1 MPGRPRAY
9 KCRCLIDTFLGTLE
23 DTLTSGPTNGK
34 APRRRRLVQALI
46 GLLILIG
53 AFAVFAWQQ
62 GGDSGE
68 GGPLNAIAQAAER
81 TQNEPGGR
89 AEMRAVVSS
98 PAQTAPQTMTGQVV
112 FDAEGRSRMVIT
124 APRSEK
130 GDPVKMQ
137 AVTDGTLMYMRSSQ
151 FGSLPD
157 GKNWMALDLTL
168 GEVDSPLPAGVDA
181 QGELALLERAT
192 GKVQKLGEE
201 DVRGVLT
208 THYRGTIGI
217 SENAELLRAE
227 GADELASYLER
238 KGSPILVEAWID
250 AEGLIRRVR
259 VVQSQSSE
267 KDEGPTTMD
276 MRMDF
281 FDFGIDPEIDVP
293 DSSEVFDA
301 TALTR
306 ERLGFADD

>member
-1 MPGRPRAY
+1 
-9 KCRCLIDTFLGTLE
+9 LDTLE
-23 DTLTSGPTNGK
+23 DTLTSEPTNGK
-34 APRRRRLVQALI
+34 APRRGRLLQALV
-46 GLLILIG
+46 GLSILIV

-62 GGDSGE
+62 GGDSGG

-81 TQNEPGGR
+81 TQNVPGGR

-98 PAQTAPQTMTGQVV
+98 PAQPAPQTMAGQVV
-112 FDAEGRSRMVIT
+112 FDAEGHSRMVIT
-124 APRSEK
+124 APRSEQD
-130 GDPVKMQ
+130 DPVKME
-137 AVTDGTLMYMRSSQ
+137 AVMDGTVMYMRSSQ

-157 GKNWMALDLTL
+157 GKKWMALDMAL

-181 QGELALLERAT
+181 QGQLAILERAT
-192 GKVQKLGEE
+192 GKVQKLGKE
-201 DVRGVLT
+201 DVRGVPT

-217 SENAELLRAE
+217 SENAELLREE

-238 KGSPILVEAWID
+238 KGSPVLVEAWID
-250 AEGLIRRVR
+250 AEGLIRRMR
-259 VVQSQSSE
+259 LAQSQPSE
-267 KDEGPTTMD
+267 KDGRPTTMD

-281 FDFGIDPEIDVP
+281 FDFGINPEIDVP

-301 TALTR
+301 TALAR